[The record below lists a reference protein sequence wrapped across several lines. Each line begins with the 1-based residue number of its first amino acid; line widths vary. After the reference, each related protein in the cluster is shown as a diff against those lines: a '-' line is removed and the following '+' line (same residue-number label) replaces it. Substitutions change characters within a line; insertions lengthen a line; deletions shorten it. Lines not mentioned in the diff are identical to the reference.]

1 MNTEHEMK
9 KKRHNV
15 WVGLWVSVLIGCIST
30 GVAQAQVPPD
40 IEAALRKIGQIV
52 DPPCTAKLYRPL
64 MPKNDFNTYW
74 PVGAPAPTNLMPLYP
89 GVALTRD
96 VSFGP
101 NAKDVIDIFSPEKG
115 GGNRTVLIYVPGG
128 AGNKIEQQD
137 REANAFYDNIG
148 RWATKNDM
156 VGVTMQRHPGQN
168 WDDGGRDI
176 SLMIQWLQ
184 NNITKY
190 KGNPDRMFIWAHS
203 AGNGPLGIYVGHS
216 ELYGQK
222 GVGLKGAIFMSGNPV
237 QGLGAAGG
245 PGGRGAGGGTDVL
258 AGAGTTCGVTSG
270 AGGSEGAISGPSGV
284 VTGAAGGR
292 GRGGTPAGGTAPG
305 GGGRGGPQIDAAAQ
319 AARSNL
325 PGFKSTKVAVV
336 LARAELDPGVNG
348 GMAAADVALHDE
360 MCKQDGPK
368 AKDGEGHCPTMLYLK
383 GESHMSEVFSIDTPD
398 KTVSGPILAWIKRM
412 K

>member
-1 MNTEHEMK
+1 MENTSKSKSWFVMCAA
-9 KKRHNV
+9 
-15 WVGLWVSVLIGCIST
+15 VLIGFVSSGI
-30 GVAQAQVPPD
+30 AQAQVPPD

-64 MPKNDFNTYW
+64 MPKNDYNTYW
-74 PVGAPAPTNLMPLYP
+74 PVGASKPSGVTPLYP
-89 GVALTRD
+89 GVTLARD
-96 VSFGP
+96 VSFGTNP
-101 NAKDVIDIFSPEKG
+101 KDLIDIFSPEKG

-148 RWATKNDM
+148 RWAVKNDM

-176 SLMIQWLQ
+176 SVMIQWLQ
-184 NNITKY
+184 QNIAKY

-203 AGNGPLGIYVGHS
+203 AGNGPLGIYVGHH
-216 ELYGQK
+216 ELHGPK
-222 GVGLKGAIFMSGNPV
+222 GVGLKGAVFMSGNPV
-237 QGLGAAGG
+237 PGVGGAAGG
-245 PGGRGAGGGTDVL
+245 GGRGAGGPGAAGGGARGAGGAPDVL
-258 AGAGTTCGVTSG
+258 AGAGSTCGITSG
-270 AGGSEGAISGPSGV
+270 AGGSDGAISGPSGV
-284 VTGAAGGR
+284 ATGTAAGAR
-292 GRGGTPAGGTAPG
+292 G
-305 GGGRGGPQIDAAAQ
+305 GGGRGPQPVDAATQ

-325 PGFKSTKVAVV
+325 PGFKSTKVAIV

-348 GMAAADVALHDE
+348 GMAASDIALHDE
-360 MCKQDGPK
+360 MCKEDGAK

-398 KTVSGPILAWIKRM
+398 KSVSGPILAWIK
-412 K
+412 KVK